1 VLERLVSTYQRL
13 GVTEPVPRTLEVLEP
28 MDGVSVVRVQ
38 WALWRED
45 GGSVYD
51 FTAVYTLARVGGRL
65 GIVSIEHDE
74 LARMRAAIG
83 LTSRSDP
90 SADNGVRT
98 ESVCRE
104 RKGSTTSPRPPP
116 SALATPAERRL

>member
-1 VLERLVSTYQRL
+1 MLERLVSTYQRR

-38 WALWRED
+38 WALRRED

-65 GIVSIEHDE
+65 GIVSINHDE

-83 LTSRSDP
+83 AP
-90 SADNGVRT
+90 
-98 ESVCRE
+98 
-104 RKGSTTSPRPPP
+104 
-116 SALATPAERRL
+116 